1 MAGVLLMTTGIGLVA
16 FATTLPA
23 VFLLLACFYLG
34 IVIAEPA
41 RETLMTKLAQ
51 PGARGSYM
59 GFSRLGLAL
68 GGMTGYVGGGALHD
82 YAMAQGQP
90 WLPWLVLGT
99 VGVTTLL
106 LLANCFQRG
115 SRLAGVNA

>member
-1 MAGVLLMTTGIGLVA
+1 MTTGIGLVA
-16 FATTLPA
+16 FATTPPA

-41 RETLMTKLAQ
+41 RGNPDDQAGCSPGGGSMGFQ
-51 PGARGSYM
+51 PTGVGARGHD
-59 GFSRLGLAL
+59 GLR
-68 GGMTGYVGGGALHD
+68 GGGALHD
-82 YAMAQGQP
+82 YAMARAT

-115 SRLAGVNA
+115 SRLAGVSA

>member
-1 MAGVLLMTTGIGLVA
+1 MAAPDTLSRAPEDDPTRDVIT
-16 FATTLPA
+16 FAS
-23 VFLLLACFYLG
+23 
-34 IVIAEPA
+34 VIAEPA

-82 YAMAQGQP
+82 YAMLQGQP

-106 LLANCFQRG
+106 LLVNCFHREP
-115 SRLAGVNA
+115 SLARVNI

>member
-1 MAGVLLMTTGIGLVA
+1 M
-16 FATTLPA
+16 
-23 VFLLLACFYLG
+23 LLACFYLG

-68 GGMTGYVGGGALHD
+68 GA
-82 YAMAQGQP
+82 
-90 WLPWLVLGT
+90 
-99 VGVTTLL
+99 
-106 LLANCFQRG
+106 
-115 SRLAGVNA
+115 